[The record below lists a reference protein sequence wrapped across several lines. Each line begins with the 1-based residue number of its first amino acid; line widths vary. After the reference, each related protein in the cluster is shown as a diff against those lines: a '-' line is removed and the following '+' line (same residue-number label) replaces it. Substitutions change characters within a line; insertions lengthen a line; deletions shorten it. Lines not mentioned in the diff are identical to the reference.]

1 MRMMMRM
8 MIMIMLYYL
17 ILCYILCRVML
28 CYARLDD
35 GSYLINLTV
44 NVSVYILFSFFVDGE
59 GTTVFKI
66 RQLFRG
72 SKGYNI

>member
-1 MRMMMRM
+1 MRM

-17 ILCYILCRVML
+17 ILCDILCRVML

-35 GSYLINLTV
+35 GSYLINLAV
-44 NVSVYILFSFFVDGE
+44 NVSVYILFSFFIDGE

-66 RQLFRG
+66 RQFFRG